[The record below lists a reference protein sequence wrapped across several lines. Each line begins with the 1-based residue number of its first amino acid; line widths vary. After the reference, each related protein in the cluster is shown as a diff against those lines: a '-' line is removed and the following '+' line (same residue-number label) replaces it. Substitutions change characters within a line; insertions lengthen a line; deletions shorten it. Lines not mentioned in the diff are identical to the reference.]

1 MNKNKSFFDQQEVR
15 SLLGSV
21 AKTGFAF
28 AEQWLERQRAA
39 ASARATSFAEN
50 AKRVQTETQRE
61 ISRIAANASDAAQ
74 SVALPAFIQPSKPA
88 KNQDQ
93 FPVSLFAGVV
103 MGGLAGAA
111 VALLYA
117 PQSGKVIRGKIWR
130 EARKVQTSLFNYA
143 EDLGDKTSANVSDLK
158 DTAADAASAIVEK
171 FQFD

>member
-1 MNKNKSFFDQQEVR
+1 MNKSFFERQEVK

-39 ASARATSFAEN
+39 ASARATSFAES
-50 AKRVQTETQRE
+50 ARRVQSDTQRE
-61 ISRIAANASDAAQ
+61 ISRMAANASDAAQ

-93 FPVSLFAGVV
+93 FPVSLFAGLV
-103 MGGLAGAA
+103 MGGLAGAVA
-111 VALLYA
+111 ALLYA
-117 PQSGKVIRGKIWR
+117 PQSGKTTRGKIQR
-130 EARKVQTSLFNYA
+130 EAHKLQNSIFDYA
-143 EDLGDKTSANVSDLK
+143 ENLGDKTSANVSDLK